1 MPSFSIPLSGLAASS
16 DALSVIANNLANL
29 NTTGFKD
36 QAASFQ
42 DLFYQMVGS
51 TGAGDPVQLGGGT
64 KVGSVS
70 TNFNDGSPSTTGVD
84 TDAAITGNGFFVTQS
99 NGVTQ
104 FTRDGQFAIS
114 PSGEL
119 MTQDGQTV
127 MGYAAVQ
134 GAIPPGQVLSPVQ
147 LGGGQISPPSATS
160 TMQMTANLDATAAAG
175 ATYSAPPLM
184 IYDSLGVSHQLTFT
198 FTKESP
204 NAWSYQ
210 ITIPAADVGKT
221 GNPVVVASGSAANN
235 DDLVFNSSGTL
246 TSPTGDVT
254 GIAIK
259 DFADHAADI
268 TNLAWNLHD
277 AASNPLLTQVA
288 SQRVPSLQPVRM
300 ATVAVLWR
308 AFPSAADGTIQGT
321 FSNGQTSSIAQLALA
336 SFSNE
341 QGLQRVG
348 NNNYSATLAS
358 GAAAIGIPG
367 SGGRGNHHRRRA
379 GAIQRGHCHRV
390 RQDDRRAARLPGQ
403 RQSGDHV

>member
-29 NTTGFKD
+29 NTNGFKD

-147 LGGGQISPPSATS
+147 LGGGTDQPP
-160 TMQMTANLDATAAAG
+160 
-175 ATYSAPPLM
+175 
-184 IYDSLGVSHQLTFT
+184 V
-198 FTKESP
+198 
-204 NAWSYQ
+204 
-210 ITIPAADVGKT
+210 
-221 GNPVVVASGSAANN
+221 
-235 DDLVFNSSGTL
+235 
-246 TSPTGDVT
+246 
-254 GIAIK
+254 
-259 DFADHAADI
+259 
-268 TNLAWNLHD
+268 
-277 AASNPLLTQVA
+277 
-288 SQRVPSLQPVRM
+288 
-300 ATVAVLWR
+300 
-308 AFPSAADGTIQGT
+308 
-321 FSNGQTSSIAQLALA
+321 
-336 SFSNE
+336 SNE
-341 QGLQRVG
+341 HHA
-348 NNNYSATLAS
+348 N
-358 GAAAIGIPG
+358 
-367 SGGRGNHHRRRA
+367 GG
-379 GAIQRGHCHRV
+379 
-390 RQDDRRAARLPGQ
+390 
-403 RQSGDHV
+403 